1 MEIKNIIKEHITWRH
16 QIFNLA
22 KSDLKKTYS
31 GAALGWAWAF
41 IKPIVTIFIY
51 WFAFSFGL
59 RKKAGI
65 DGFPFILWLIAGMV
79 CWFYI
84 SEMWN
89 SGPTSMRR
97 YTFLITKMKFPT
109 STIPTFFS
117 LSHIVVQCVLVS
129 LVMIVYILSGKGVS
143 VYYIQLPFY
152 MLLMFV
158 MMTGW
163 CLFSSVLG
171 AMSKDFTN
179 LVKAFSTA
187 LFWMSGMMFPISTI
201 ENVWARRIL
210 MANPVTFVV
219 EGYRNC
225 FVHHKWFYQSP
236 AELGLFLAETL
247 IMWCAAVRVFK
258 KMKKEMPDVL

>member
-1 MEIKNIIKEHITWRH
+1 
-16 QIFNLA
+16 
-22 KSDLKKTYS
+22 
-31 GAALGWAWAF
+31 
-41 IKPIVTIFIY
+41 
-51 WFAFSFGL
+51 
-59 RKKAGI
+59 
-65 DGFPFILWLIAGMV
+65 
-79 CWFYI
+79 
-84 SEMWN
+84 MWN
-89 SGPTSMRR
+89 SGPTAMRR

-247 IMWCAAVRVFK
+247 IMWYAAVRVFK

>member
-89 SGPTSMRR
+89 SGPTAMRR

-117 LSHIVVQCVLVS
+117 LSHIVVQCAVDR
-129 LVMIVYILSGKGVS
+129 KS
-143 VYYIQLPFY
+143 V
-152 MLLMFV
+152 V
-158 MMTGW
+158 
-163 CLFSSVLG
+163 
-171 AMSKDFTN
+171 
-179 LVKAFSTA
+179 
-187 LFWMSGMMFPISTI
+187 
-201 ENVWARRIL
+201 
-210 MANPVTFVV
+210 
-219 EGYRNC
+219 
-225 FVHHKWFYQSP
+225 
-236 AELGLFLAETL
+236 
-247 IMWCAAVRVFK
+247 
-258 KMKKEMPDVL
+258 